1 MTPRAPV
8 RKTVSHA
15 ASHAAACASREGRA
29 TWLGNLRRLGG
40 RQRGSVPIV
49 AMSFVFVV
57 LLLSLAIDAGY
68 AFMKRRDLQRA
79 ADMAALAGAQTLPG
93 CANATSYDTVARA
106 NATSNLG
113 SDAAKTTIT
122 TACGVWTNPTA
133 SATTPG
139 TFAAVSSGNAASG
152 NAVQVTLT
160 LPVVSFFQLTGSRNI
175 SATAIARKA
184 PAVVTFTVD
193 SGLLALNA
201 NNSMLAPL
209 LQSIGIS
216 PTLYVGAAQQLVGVN
231 ITPQGLLQA
240 LGVPVTGD
248 VSVASLSGVAAVKNL
263 TVGAL
268 LSATN
273 TALATQ
279 NGALSASVT
288 ALNNLVNVFGN
299 SPVLS
304 LPIQLLGTATSPGII
319 ANIDAAGVTAANAL
333 TANIGVADL
342 ITAAIVGANGNN
354 AIAINGLSLLGNA
367 VNVSAN
373 VISPPQVG
381 VGGVGATATTAQV
394 RLFLTLNTAAASGSL
409 GSVAGS
415 LLNSLGTTLNLPLVL
430 EVAQSTGT
438 VTAVQCG
445 ATPSTTI
452 QVNSGLVN
460 VCVGAAA
467 SGVNVKTN
475 PASCTTL
482 MTNRVNIATLLGLI
496 NVSGNVNLSLV
507 TNSPAPITFSG
518 PFPQKVGPIGSSVNL
533 SQIVTALL
541 TGLSLDVS
549 AGGGTSSTNTTAGGL
564 VGNVPNSAVGLSV
577 TTVNNFLSSAASG
590 LQSTVNALGTTLGGV
605 LTLNLPQVLG
615 GVGGLVTGL
624 LNTLGGIVN
633 GLLSTLTDVG
643 CDLLGS
649 GANQCRVDAVKSG
662 LSTSNISPVLGSILY
677 TLLNPLLTPIS
688 TLLNTLLNALGITLG
703 MTTVTVDSI
712 NCQNGLVQLVY

>member
-1 MTPRAPV
+1 MTPRART
-8 RKTVSHA
+8 RKTARPA
-15 ASHAAACASREGRA
+15 ASAAPRGNPA
-29 TWLGNLRRLGG
+29 TWLGNLRRPGG

-49 AMSFVFVV
+49 AFSFVIVV
-57 LLLSLAIDAGY
+57 LILALAIDAGY
-68 AFMKRRDLQRA
+68 AFMKRRDLQRT

-106 NATSNLG
+106 NVTANLG
-113 SDAAKTTIT
+113 ADAANTTVA
-122 TACGVWTNPTA
+122 TACGIWTNPTA

-139 TFAAVSSGNAASG
+139 TFAPVGSGGAASG

-160 LPVVSFFQLTGSRNI
+160 LPVVSFFQLTGTRNI
-175 SATAIARKA
+175 TATAIARKA

-201 NNSMLAPL
+201 NNSVLAPL

-263 TVGAL
+263 TLGAL

-288 ALNNLVNVFGN
+288 ALGNLINVFGN

-354 AIAINGLSLLGNA
+354 AIAINGLSILGNA
-367 VNVSAN
+367 VTASAN

-381 VGGVGATATTAQV
+381 VGGVGAKATTAQV
-394 RLFLTLNTAAASGSL
+394 RLFLTINTAAASGSL
-409 GSVAGS
+409 GSVAGA
-415 LLNSLGTTLNLPLVL
+415 LLNSLGTTLNLPLVI

-438 VTAVQCG
+438 VTSVQCG

-482 MTNRVNIATLLGLI
+482 MTNRVTIAKLLNLI
-496 NVSGNVNLSLV
+496 SVSGNVNLSLV

-533 SQIVTALL
+533 SQIVSALL

-549 AGGGTSSTNTTAGGL
+549 ASGASSSTTVAGGL
-564 VGNVPNSAVGLSV
+564 VDNVPGAAAGLSI

-615 GVGGLVTGL
+615 GVGGLVNGL
-624 LNTLGGIVN
+624 VNTLGGIVN
-633 GLLSTLTDVG
+633 GLLGTLADVG
-643 CDLLGS
+643 CNLLGS
-649 GANQCRVDAVKSG
+649 GADQCRKSTVG
-662 LSTSNISPVLGSILY
+662 SSLSTSNISPVLGSILY